1 MCISSHSLGEF
12 CTIILEM
19 GRVLLD
25 ATIVAEFLSA
35 TTLFRNCERAVIDK
49 IAPHVSAI
57 EFESGET
64 IIRAGSPDQGLGIVF
79 AGRVAVRQ
87 VNASTGVAQTIE
99 EVRVGD
105 SFGEVGAVMGTVQAN
120 EIVAEDNTT
129 ALMLGKDV
137 VAQLTSKIAPFAQA
151 LAKRLAGK
159 IVMASV
165 SALRGGG
172 QAAVASAPLATSP
185 TVGPTAGDGVKFVRI
200 SSYSTTEKIVAML
213 AQKTIQQGR
222 VLPLEL
228 RGKTLVV
235 GMVDPFNSA
244 AQAEIRR
251 TLSNV
256 DVEVVA
262 IGLDDFAEAFIRFR
276 LDAARSAG
284 GKAAELVSPDSLIYD
299 VADQERDAAKAVGVI
314 GDEVVQMTSRVIA
327 SAIDRSASD
336 IHVEADSTG
345 VRIRF
350 RVQGQLVDWDQFVAP
365 SFAKGMVARFKVL
378 SGLDI
383 TERRLP
389 QDGRIGLRIGRREI
403 DLRVSTMPASRGEKV
418 VLRLFEASNL
428 MRPLEAVFLEPRSL
442 AALRDTINKPYGAM
456 IIAGPTGSG
465 KSSTLYAALGERKR
479 TRPDSNIVTV
489 EDPIEYRLSGITQVQ
504 VNHSVNLGF
513 AKVLHAMLRQDP
525 DVIMVGEVRDEDTAQ
540 IALEAAMTGHL
551 LFTSLHA
558 NNAVGVIQRLQNLR
572 CSRALIAQSLGLV
585 IVQRLARKLCA
596 KCVASEIPPPILLD
610 SLHLRGL
617 ADKSAPVP
625 MPKAVG
631 CAECNRTGYHGR
643 VAVLEVLQMT
653 DQVRAQIMA
662 DMPLAEIDHLATE
675 AGSLIPFRRYA
686 SYLMSRNLLTPTEA
700 LLTVA

>member
-1 MCISSHSLGEF
+1 
-12 CTIILEM
+12 M

-25 ATIVAEFLSA
+25 STTVAEFLSA
-35 TTLFRNCERAVIDK
+35 TTLFRQCERAVIDK
-49 IAPHVSAI
+49 IAPHITAN
-57 EFESGET
+57 EFAAGEI

-87 VNASTGVAQTIE
+87 INAATGAAHALE

-105 SFGEVGAVMGTVQAN
+105 CFGEVGAVMATVQAN
-120 EIVAEDNTT
+120 EIVAEDSSTI
-129 ALMLGKDV
+129 LLVGKEI
-137 VAQLTSKIAPFAQA
+137 VAQLASKIAPFSQA
-151 LAKRLAGK
+151 LAKRLASK

-165 SALRGGG
+165 SALRGGSP
-172 QAAVASAPLATSP
+172 ASAPAASLPVASP
-185 TVGPTAGDGVKFVRI
+185 VASSDGIKFVRI
-200 SSYSTTEKIVAML
+200 SSYAVNDKVVAML

-235 GMVDPFNSA
+235 GMVDPFNAA
-244 AQAEIRR
+244 AQGEIRR

-262 IGLDDFAEAFIRFR
+262 IGLDDFAEAFVRFR
-276 LDAARSAG
+276 LDASLASR
-284 GKAAELVSPDSLIYD
+284 GKGADIVSPDSIVYD
-299 VADQERDAAKAVGVI
+299 VADQERDAAKAIGVI
-314 GDEVVQMTSRVIA
+314 GDEVVQMTSRIVA
-327 SAIDRSASD
+327 AAIDRNASD

-345 VRIRF
+345 VRVRF

-365 SFAKGMVARFKVL
+365 SYAKSMVARFKVL
-378 SGLDI
+378 AGLDI

-418 VLRLFEASNL
+418 VLRLFEAATL
-428 MRPLEAVFLEPRSL
+428 MRPLEGVFMEPRSL
-442 AALRDTINKPYGAM
+442 AALRATINKPYGAM

-489 EDPIEYRLSGITQVQ
+489 EDPIEYRLTGITQVQ
-504 VNHSVNLGF
+504 VNHSVDLGF

-525 DVIMVGEVRDEDTAQ
+525 DVIMVGEVRDDDTAQ
-540 IALEAAMTGHL
+540 LALEAAMTGHL

-558 NNAVGVIQRLQNLR
+558 NNAVGVIQRLQNLS
-572 CSRALIAQSLGLV
+572 CSRALIAQSVGLIV
-585 IVQRLARKLCA
+585 VQRLARRLCS
-596 KCVASEIPPPILLD
+596 KCVATEIPPPILLE
-610 SLHLRGL
+610 SLHIRGL
-617 ADKSAPVP
+617 ADRAAPVA

-631 CAECNRTGYHGR
+631 CPECNQTGYLGR
-643 VAVLEVLQMT
+643 IAVLEVLQMN

-662 DMPLAEIDHLATE
+662 DQPLADIEQVSTE
-675 AGSLIPFRRYA
+675 SGALIPFRRYA